1 MRTRPLVI
9 PAVLLLAACSAPAED
24 PAPAPE
30 PVAEEEPTEAPTED
44 PTEDPTEEPSEETT
58 AAECEAGTPETP
70 LAEAITAADLPDGA
84 TVQLVQELEDIDTG
98 DLDVIV
104 YLCTPPL
111 DEGEHRVAA
120 TDIAIAAHAT
130 GEGIDE
136 MLVGQWTP
144 EGEQGP
150 VLEVEDFGMFTWD
163 RDAARAPETVWEP

>member
-1 MRTRPLVI
+1 MRTRTLLI
-9 PAVLLLAACSAPAED
+9 PAVLLLAACSAPAGD

-30 PVAEEEPTEAPTED
+30 PVAEEEPTEAPAED
-44 PTEDPTEEPSEETT
+44 PTAEPSEETT
-58 AAECEAGTPETP
+58 ETECEAGTPETP

-111 DEGEHRVAA
+111 DEDEHRVAA
-120 TDIAIAAHAT
+120 TDIAIAAHDT

-163 RDAARAPETVWEP
+163 RGAARAPETVWEP